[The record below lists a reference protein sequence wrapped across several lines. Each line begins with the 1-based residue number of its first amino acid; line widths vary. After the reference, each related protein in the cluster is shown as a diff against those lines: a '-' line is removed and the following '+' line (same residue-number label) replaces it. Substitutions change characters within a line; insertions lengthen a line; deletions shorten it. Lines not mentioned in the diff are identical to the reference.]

1 LEHTPHPSV
10 AGLLEQ
16 LQLMDKK
23 HWLIDI
29 SLVIIIIVMGVFV
42 YLELSRTFDF
52 MRQRSSISPANG
64 NNALVEVN
72 EGVPNVDVVLNEG
85 TQEEGNELK
94 WISLEG
100 ETLSL
105 SDFEGMPL
113 LVNFWATWCP
123 PCLAEMP
130 LIQDYAD
137 QYQDQLVVLA
147 INAGEDEAVVRNFV
161 TQQNLELTFLLDPT
175 NSAARYYRV
184 YGFPTS
190 LFFDDDGVLQS
201 THIGELNDVLIQK
214 YLLKIGIGE

>member
-1 LEHTPHPSV
+1 
-10 AGLLEQ
+10 
-16 LQLMDKK
+16 MDRK

-29 SLVIIIIVMGVFV
+29 SLVVIIIVMGVFV

-52 MRQRSSISPANG
+52 MWQRSGSPPTIAND
-64 NNALVEVN
+64 ALVEVD
-72 EGVPNVDVVLNEG
+72 EGATNGEVVLNEVS
-85 TQEEGNELK
+85 QEEGDELK

-100 ETLSL
+100 DTLSL
-105 SDFEGMPL
+105 SDFEGKPL

-130 LIQDYAD
+130 LIQDIAD
-137 QYQDQLVVLA
+137 QYQDQLVILA
-147 INAGEDEAVVRNFV
+147 INAGEDEAVVRDFV

-175 NSAARYYRV
+175 NSAAKYFRV

-190 LFFDDDGVLQS
+190 LFFDEDGVLQS
-201 THIGELNDVLIQK
+201 THIGELNDALLQK

>member
-1 LEHTPHPSV
+1 
-10 AGLLEQ
+10 
-16 LQLMDKK
+16 MDKK

>member
-1 LEHTPHPSV
+1 MS
-10 AGLLEQ
+10 
-16 LQLMDKK
+16 KK

-29 SLVIIIIVMGVFV
+29 SLVVIIIVMGIFV

-52 MRQRSSISPANG
+52 MRSRSDSPPANSID
-64 NNALVEVN
+64 ALVETV
-72 EGVPNVDVVLNEG
+72 EGVPNVEVVMNE
-85 TQEEGNELK
+85 TNQEEGDGLK

-100 ETLSL
+100 EILSF

-130 LIQDYAD
+130 LIQDFAD
-137 QYQDQLVVLA
+137 LYQEQLVVLA

-161 TQQNLELTFLLDPT
+161 TQQNLELTVLLDPT
-175 NSAARYYRV
+175 NSAAKHFRV
-184 YGFPTS
+184 YGFPTT
-190 LFFDDDGVLQS
+190 LFFDEDGVLQS
-201 THIGELNDVLIQK
+201 THIGELNEALLLK

>member
-1 LEHTPHPSV
+1 
-10 AGLLEQ
+10 LLEQ

-85 TQEEGNELK
+85 TQVEGNELK

>member
-1 LEHTPHPSV
+1 
-10 AGLLEQ
+10 
-16 LQLMDKK
+16 
-23 HWLIDI
+23 
-29 SLVIIIIVMGVFV
+29 LVVIIIVMAFFV

-52 MRQRSSISPANG
+52 MRQKSGSPPTNK
-64 NNALVEVN
+64 NDALVEIDENLSSVAVISN
-72 EGVPNVDVVLNEG
+72 ESSQEG
-85 TQEEGNELK
+85 GEELS

-105 SDFEGMPL
+105 SDFEGIPL
-113 LVNFWATWCP
+113 LLNFWATWCP

-147 INAGEDEAVVRNFV
+147 INAGEDEAVVRDFV
-161 TQQNLELTFLLDPT
+161 TQQNLELTFLLDPS
-175 NSAARYYRV
+175 NSAAKHYRV

-190 LFFDDDGVLQS
+190 LFFDEDGVLQS
-201 THIGELNDVLIQK
+201 THIGELNDVLLEK

>member
-1 LEHTPHPSV
+1 
-10 AGLLEQ
+10 
-16 LQLMDKK
+16 MNKK

-29 SLVIIIIVMGVFV
+29 SLVFIIIVMGVFV

-52 MRQRSSISPANG
+52 MRQRSGSPPTIAND
-64 NNALVEVN
+64 ALVEVDAGASN
-72 EGVPNVDVVLNEG
+72 GEVVLNEVS
-85 TQEEGNELK
+85 QEEGDELK

-105 SDFEGMPL
+105 SDFEGKPL

-130 LIQDYAD
+130 LIQDIAD
-137 QYQDQLVVLA
+137 QYQDQLVILA
-147 INAGEDEAVVRNFV
+147 INAGEDEAVVRDFV
-161 TQQNLELTFLLDPT
+161 TQQNLGLTFLLDPT
-175 NSAARYYRV
+175 NSAAKYFRV

-190 LFFDDDGVLQS
+190 LFFDEDGVIQS
-201 THIGELNDVLIQK
+201 THIGELNDALLQK

>member
-1 LEHTPHPSV
+1 
-10 AGLLEQ
+10 
-16 LQLMDKK
+16 MNKK

-29 SLVIIIIVMGVFV
+29 SLVFIIIVMGVFV

-52 MRQRSSISPANG
+52 MRQRSGSPPTIAND
-64 NNALVEVN
+64 ALVEVDAGASN
-72 EGVPNVDVVLNEG
+72 GEVVLNEVS
-85 TQEEGNELK
+85 QEEGDELK

-105 SDFEGMPL
+105 SDFVGKPL

-130 LIQDYAD
+130 LIQDIAD
-137 QYQDQLVVLA
+137 QYQDQLVILA
-147 INAGEDEAVVRNFV
+147 INAGEDEAVVRDFV
-161 TQQNLELTFLLDPT
+161 TQQNLGLTFLLDPT
-175 NSAARYYRV
+175 NSAAKYFRV

-190 LFFDDDGVLQS
+190 LFFDEDGVIQS
-201 THIGELNDVLIQK
+201 THIGELNDALLQK

>member
-1 LEHTPHPSV
+1 
-10 AGLLEQ
+10 LLEQ

-52 MRQRSSISPANG
+52 MRQRSSISPAND
-64 NNALVEVN
+64 NYALVEFN
-72 EGVPNVDVVLNEG
+72 EGVANVEEVLNQG
-85 TQEEGNELK
+85 TQKKGDELK
-94 WISLEG
+94 WTSLEG

-161 TQQNLELTFLLDPT
+161 KQQNLELTFLLDPT
-175 NSAARYYRV
+175 NSAARHYRV
-184 YGFPTS
+184 YGFPTTF
-190 LFFDDDGVLQS
+190 FFDEDGVLQS

-214 YLLKIGIGE
+214 YLIKIGIGE

>member
-1 LEHTPHPSV
+1 
-10 AGLLEQ
+10 
-16 LQLMDKK
+16 MNNK

-29 SLVIIIIVMGVFV
+29 SLVVIIIVMGVFV

-52 MRQRSSISPANG
+52 MRQRSGSPTTTANDT
-64 NNALVEVN
+64 LVEIDETPSSVKVVVN
-72 EGVPNVDVVLNEG
+72 ESN
-85 TQEEGNELK
+85 QEDGEALK
-94 WISLEG
+94 WISLDG

-130 LIQDYAD
+130 LIQKYAD
-137 QYQDQLVVLA
+137 LYQDQLVVLA
-147 INAGEDEAVVRNFV
+147 INAGEDEAVVRDFV
-161 TQQNLELTFLLDPT
+161 SRQNLELTFLLDPT
-175 NSAARYYRV
+175 NSAAKQYRV

-190 LFFDDDGVLQS
+190 LFFDEDGVLQA
-201 THIGELNDVLIQK
+201 THIGELNEALLQK

>member
-1 LEHTPHPSV
+1 
-10 AGLLEQ
+10 
-16 LQLMDKK
+16 MDKK

-29 SLVIIIIVMGVFV
+29 SLVVIIIVMGFFV

-52 MRQRSSISPANG
+52 MRQRAGSSSTEG
-64 NNALVEVN
+64 SDALVEVDPR
-72 EGVPNVDVVLNEG
+72 GSNVDAVVNQSSEEAGDGLN
-85 TQEEGNELK
+85 

-137 QYQDQLVVLA
+137 QYQGQLVVLA
-147 INAGEDEAVVRNFV
+147 INAGEDEAVVRDFV
-161 TQQNLELTFLLDPT
+161 TQQNLELIFLLDPN
-175 NSAARYYRV
+175 NSAAKYFRV

-190 LFFDDDGVLQS
+190 LFFDKAGVLQS
-201 THIGELNDVLIQK
+201 THIGELNDALLQK
-214 YLLKIGIGE
+214 YLLQIGIGE